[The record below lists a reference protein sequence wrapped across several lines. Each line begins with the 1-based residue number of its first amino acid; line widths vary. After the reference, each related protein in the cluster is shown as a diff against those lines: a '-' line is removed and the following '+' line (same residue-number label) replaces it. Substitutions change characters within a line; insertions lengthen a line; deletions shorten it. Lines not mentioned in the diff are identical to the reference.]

1 MAKKTTRKRTP
12 NKPWHVLYNLGC
24 SPMVTKFRT
33 KTEMQKF
40 IAEFDTTCED
50 NWIDFT
56 FKGSVLKYFGHY
68 KFE

>member
-1 MAKKTTRKRTP
+1 
-12 NKPWHVLYNLGC
+12 
-24 SPMVTKFRT
+24 MVTKFRT